1 MIIILS
7 QAEFIGDKMS
17 EEDLK
22 PQNIVATKKAI
33 SQRFFVS
40 IDVYIILSVV
50 AVIVTLALI

>member
-17 EEDLK
+17 EEDLN
-22 PQNIVATKKAI
+22 PQRIVATKKAI

-40 IDVYIILSVV
+40 IDAYIVLSVV
-50 AVIVTLALI
+50 AGITTLALV